1 VIVSL
6 DADSTFSTNYFV
18 EIENAFFKPKPP
30 CCAIF
35 GFEHPYRLPGINPE
49 NRSAIVKYELYLR
62 YYRWALARTGF
73 PFPFYTIGS
82 CFAVS
87 ALAYVKQGG
96 MNRRQ
101 AGEDFYFLNK
111 IFLLDK
117 TIELNSI
124 KVYPSCRV
132 SNRVPFG
139 TGAAV
144 TKIISHNEWMVY
156 QLCTFETLQQM
167 FKSVKT
173 LFKQRDLQI
182 ESYYFQLSGE
192 LKSFMAFDEFN
203 AAINQIN
210 NNASSEEVFIKK
222 FFQWFDAFKIIKYLN
237 LIHTEQVPRI
247 SIEKAAKQ
255 LLLQLKVRFNDG
267 ANQEELLEIF
277 KSWTISQ
284 IFISL
289 GFELERFGF
298 ITVNKHKII
307 NMIRWG
313 IIGAGWISEK
323 FASDFKAVNGG
334 SIVAV
339 AARDLESA
347 RLFASK
353 HQIPKALWSYREMVA
368 DSEIDVV
375 YIGTTHNFHFKHTML
390 CFEHEKHV
398 LCEKPITVNAS
409 QLKMLTEEAEKRNLF
424 LMEAMWS
431 PFLPPVMKALEW
443 IALGKIGQV
452 QLIKADLGFVLNSDP
467 AGRIYNPALAG
478 GALLDVGI
486 YPLTIG
492 RLVAQSKVA
501 KFQVQAEMS
510 ETGIDESNMI
520 QVVYENGI
528 QGHMQVQ

>member
-1 VIVSL
+1 MVPIFQQYLDKHAVFSTFIKEPPSSDLKIVIIIPACNEPDITYTLQSLLNCKRIGSKVEVLILFNHAESADDEIKNQNISDYELTSRWAFDNNTPDLRFYPILLGEIHHKEAGVGYARKALMDEAIERFNQAGNEQGVIVSL
-6 DADSTFSTNYFV
+6 DADSTVSTNYFV

-277 KSWTISQ
+277 KVMDNQSNIH
-284 IFISL
+284 IF
-289 GFELERFGF
+289 R
-298 ITVNKHKII
+298 V
-307 NMIRWG
+307 
-313 IIGAGWISEK
+313 
-323 FASDFKAVNGG
+323 
-334 SIVAV
+334 
-339 AARDLESA
+339 
-347 RLFASK
+347 
-353 HQIPKALWSYREMVA
+353 
-368 DSEIDVV
+368 
-375 YIGTTHNFHFKHTML
+375 
-390 CFEHEKHV
+390 
-398 LCEKPITVNAS
+398 
-409 QLKMLTEEAEKRNLF
+409 
-424 LMEAMWS
+424 
-431 PFLPPVMKALEW
+431 
-443 IALGKIGQV
+443 
-452 QLIKADLGFVLNSDP
+452 
-467 AGRIYNPALAG
+467 
-478 GALLDVGI
+478 
-486 YPLTIG
+486 
-492 RLVAQSKVA
+492 
-501 KFQVQAEMS
+501 
-510 ETGIDESNMI
+510 
-520 QVVYENGI
+520 
-528 QGHMQVQ
+528 